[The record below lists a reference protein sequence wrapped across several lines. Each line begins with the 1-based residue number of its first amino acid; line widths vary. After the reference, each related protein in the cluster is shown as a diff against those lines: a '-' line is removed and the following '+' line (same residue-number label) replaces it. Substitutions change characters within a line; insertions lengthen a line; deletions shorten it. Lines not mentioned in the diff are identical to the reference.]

1 MKNKKDKLR
10 VSWLKRLVNTLNYY
24 DVQFDYKLIPALIV
38 MLCLLALGCFALA
51 FLVLGK

>member
-24 DVQFDYKLIPALIV
+24 DVQYDYKLIPALIV
-38 MLCLLALGCFALA
+38 LLCLLAIACFILA
-51 FLVLGK
+51 FVVIG